1 MAEKEKLDLGEEK
14 PKSSIKG
21 LIFIVLGS
29 VLGTLAAVFATLYF
43 MGIVP
48 PKDKKPP
55 EGHEAAAGHEQSAEG
70 EGEEHGEQKAAEIF
84 YLPLKPSFS
93 ASFKNNPEVRLIQIE
108 IALASKDQ
116 AILAAV
122 EKNMPMV
129 RNNLLLILGS
139 EDPNAL
145 KTVEGKAAL
154 REKIKEEIKKVVIE
168 QTDKKTG
175 VDDVFFTGFIM
186 Q

>member
-1 MAEKEKLDLGEEK
+1 MAEKDKLDLGEEK
-14 PKSSIKG
+14 PKSSLKG
-21 LIFIVLGS
+21 VIFLVLGS

-48 PKDKKPP
+48 PKNKT
-55 EGHEAAAGHEQSAEG
+55 AAAGHEAAGHEQAAESEG
-70 EGEEHGEQKAAEIF
+70 ERGDEKSPEIL

-93 ASFKNNPEVRLIQIE
+93 ASFKNNPEARLIQIE

-116 AILAAV
+116 AILNAV

-129 RNNLLLILGS
+129 RNNLLLILSG
-139 EDPNAL
+139 ENPAAL
-145 KTVEGKAAL
+145 KTPEGKAAL
-154 REKIKEEIKKVVIE
+154 REKIKEEIKKIVIE

-175 VDDVFFTGFIM
+175 VDDVFFTGFVM